1 LYARCSKKA
10 KRQQYEMILNRTQ
23 EIATEMKGYSII
35 HGLNKRAIN
44 PKEELNVYKNYK
56 LEKRVKEVIKKNVK

>member
-1 LYARCSKKA
+1 
-10 KRQQYEMILNRTQ
+10 MILNRTQ